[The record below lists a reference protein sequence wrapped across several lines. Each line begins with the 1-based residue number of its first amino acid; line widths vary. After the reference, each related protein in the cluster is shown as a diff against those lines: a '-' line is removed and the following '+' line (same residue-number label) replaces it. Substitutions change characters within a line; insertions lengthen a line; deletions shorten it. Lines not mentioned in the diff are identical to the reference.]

1 MIVAEP
7 MTLLTDLLLG
17 GLGLTLARRLSH
29 TARGDGRRAARWWVL
44 ALAAA
49 GLAAL
54 AGGIWHGFH
63 QGWAPL
69 TGWLLWRA
77 TVWSVGVASCAM
89 LVATF
94 HARVRAPLRGKL
106 QILAVVQFA
115 IYGLWMIGHSDF
127 QWVIADYVPAM
138 AVVLGLH
145 GWAFWRRRLPADGWM
160 VAGVAVSLAAA
171 AVQALE
177 LAPDPRFNHNDLYH
191 VIQMAALACF
201 YRGARGLLDLDPAA
215 SPAPAPTSLP
225 STRPQ
230 ES

>member
-17 GLGLTLARRLSH
+17 GLGLALARRLSRH
-29 TARGDGRRAARWWVL
+29 ARGDGHRAARWWVL

-63 QGWAPL
+63 QHWAPL
-69 TGWLLWRA
+69 TGWLLWRV

-106 QILAVVQFA
+106 QILAVLQFA
-115 IYGLWMIGHSDF
+115 VYGLWMIGHSDF

-160 VAGVAVSLAAA
+160 VAGVAVSLVAA

-191 VIQMAALACF
+191 VIQMAALVCF
-201 YRGARGLLDLDPAA
+201 YRGARGLLDLDPIA
-215 SPAPAPTSLP
+215 SAAPAPTAMT
-225 STRPQ
+225 STLAQ